1 LTYNT
6 QGTFVINWT
15 FDDGNGNVIVVPQNV
30 IVDDVTDPT
39 IPTLAD
45 VTGECSATATAPTT
59 SDNCSGTLTGT
70 TSDALTYNTQGTF
83 VINWTFDD
91 GNGNVIVVPQ
101 NVIVDDVTDPT
112 IPTLADVTGECS
124 ATATA
129 PTTSDNCSGTLTGTT
144 SDALTYNTQGTF
156 VINWTFDDGNGN
168 VIVVPQNVIV
178 DDVSGPAV
186 PNLPT
191 ITEQCS
197 ATVSVPTTTDGCSG
211 TITGTTSDPL
221 TYNTQGSFAI
231 TWNFDDGNGNA
242 INVVQNVVIN
252 DTTDPVPVCQD
263 LTIQLDNTNGTAS
276 ITGAQI
282 DNGSTD
288 NCGTVNFSLSQS
300 SFDCTDIGTN
310 VIVLTVDDGNGN
322 SAICTSTVT
331 VVSPTISGGTVLGY
345 LNNTETVADADNLV
359 EVTACPDEPQNATFN
374 LSGHTGNVVYWQ
386 ASTNGG
392 LIWTNIANTTTSYYF
407 ADILETT
414 LIRAV
419 VQIGSCQA
427 TSSIVRVVVI
437 PPDIP
442 PTIIGPDTFDTCLGA
457 SITVEA
463 QSSFATNP
471 ELNDGGE
478 FNQANLPGWLVDGND
493 GVSGWSASGSN
504 TSPTPWRG
512 ISNGNANNSS
522 NITEGVRY
530 KNQGGGKFAIT
541 YGDFGAPN
549 ITTLETA
556 VFNTLGL
563 SSASIDFQSAYYLQ
577 AGAMGIV
584 ELSVDGGT
592 TYPVTLMSFSGPG
605 DSGGFVNLGG
615 GANNV
620 PTIDLQDAGNSVSLD
635 LTNYIGLTNLRVRFT
650 FTSTVGSSWAIDG
663 ITIPQAPVDEV
674 IEWEDGTGTVVTVGA
689 MTTITP
695 VTPGIQTY
703 GVTSLI
709 NGCRAVGNEGTEFID
724 VNATLAY
731 AGEDLTQLVGECG
744 EDVTL
749 NAYDNN
755 LTAAQNIV
763 NGVSNPAVF
772 TTGTYPGTG
781 EAGVWSATQ
790 ISACGGNYSFSDIGS
805 PTSKFSADPGT
816 YQLTWTVPTIGCSDT
831 VEVVIQSCPTIDFD
845 GADDYVTFKDNYNLS
860 NQFSIETWVK
870 PESVVGTQTLF
881 SKRDA
886 NNLATGYDLR
896 LVGTTVQFNWNAA
909 GTIQSAHPISTNR
922 WYHIAVTNNN
932 GSYRLYI
939 DGIEVSAPVA
949 GSAPSSN
956 NMNSFAGAMDQANNA
971 PNRPVNYFNGWMD
984 ELRIW
989 NTALTTAQIR
999 QMMNQEIQ
1007 DNTAVRG
1014 VAVPLDIAGLSW
1026 ADLDG
1031 YYRMDVNCGTLVANK
1046 GIRGLLRN
1054 MTSAQQETA
1063 PLPYTSRVDGQDW
1076 ATDNT
1081 WTNFNV
1087 WDAPNSIGVDGAT
1100 PIDWNIVQ
1108 TSHDINSGNKDIIVL
1123 GLISDTPNKVLDIK
1137 DPGSAQDETN
1147 DGQSLRITHYLKLDG
1162 DIDLFGES
1170 QLLQDEG
1177 SVLDV
1182 TSAGRLERDQQG
1194 TANLYNYNYWGSPVS
1209 IVNTSSNNTPFNV
1222 NAVLR
1227 DGTNSNN
1234 PQSLQWIGTHDANG
1248 TTSPITMSSYW
1259 LFAYE
1264 NYPFDSYASWRS
1276 LSQTDNI
1283 ATGLSFTMKGSGAGN
1298 PVSDVQNYVFI
1309 GKPNNGTITTPITI
1323 GNQALIG
1330 NPYPSAIDANAFILD
1345 NIPGG
1350 NPGTSQSTDGTL
1362 YFWEHYTSNFT
1373 HILEDYEGGYATY
1386 NLTGGNP
1393 AVSPPLVSGNGTPTK
1408 LPGRYVPI
1416 SQGFFVTASNVGG
1429 NIQFKNSQRVFE
1441 KETTVDSEFLRTS
1454 NPNLY
1459 RTQQQDPNPDVQ
1471 RVRLDFTTVEGAVRH
1486 LLLGFIPN
1494 GGATDGVD
1502 YAYDA
1507 ENSDTVFPNDMFWRI
1522 EGGDY
1527 TTQGVGDFDDSKQY
1541 PLVVY
1546 VNMPGSYEVSL
1557 NDLENFEEAISV
1569 YIYDALLDT
1578 YTEINNNT
1586 FQIALD
1592 AGTYV
1597 DRFYVAFSAEALSIP
1612 EEDLNQQL
1620 ITYFNSTQ
1628 EIFVKTTSLSEVKKV
1643 KLINLLGQEVQ
1654 SWDNV
1659 SDFVLDDA
1667 IRIPAKRISEG
1678 TYIIKVYTTDNTY
1691 NNKVIV
1697 KK

>member
-1 LTYNT
+1 VTSLTAPTATDNCG
-6 QGTFVINWT
+6 GTVTVSHNATLPISGEGTTTIVTWT
-15 FDDGNGNVIVVPQNV
+15 YDDGNGNTSTQDQNV
-30 IVDDVTDPT
+30 IIDDT
-39 IPTLAD
+39 
-45 VTGECSATATAPTT
+45 TGPVAP
-59 SDNCSGTLTGT
+59 S
-70 TSDALTYNTQGTF
+70 
-83 VINWTFDD
+83 
-91 GNGNVIVVPQ
+91 
-101 NVIVDDVTDPT
+101 
-112 IPTLADVTGECS
+112 
-124 ATATA
+124 
-129 PTTSDNCSGTLTGTT
+129 
-144 SDALTYNTQGTF
+144 
-156 VINWTFDDGNGN
+156 
-168 VIVVPQNVIV
+168 
-178 DDVSGPAV
+178 
-186 PNLPT
+186 LPT
-191 ITEQCS
+191 ITGECS

-211 TITGTTSDPL
+211 TITGTTGNPL
-221 TYNTQGSFAI
+221 VYNTQGSFAI

-242 INVVQNVVIN
+242 IDVVQNVVIN

-263 LTIQLDNTNGTAS
+263 LTVQLDNTTGTAT

-282 DNGSTD
+282 DDGSTD
-288 NCGTVNFSLSQS
+288 NCGTVNFTLSQS
-300 SFDCTDIGTN
+300 VFDCTDIGTN

-331 VVSPTISGGTVLGY
+331 VVSPTITGGTVLGY
-345 LNNTETVADADNLV
+345 LNNTETIADADNLV

-374 LSGHTGNVVYWQ
+374 LSGHTGNVAYWQ

-442 PTIIGPDTFDTCLGA
+442 PTIVGPDTFDTCLGA
-457 SITVEA
+457 DITVVA

-541 YGDFGAPN
+541 YGDFNGADPSPPV
-549 ITTLETA
+549 TTLETA

-577 AGAMGIV
+577 SGAIGMV
-584 ELSVDGGT
+584 ELSVDGGA
-592 TYPVTLMSFSGPG
+592 TYPISLMSFSGPG

-620 PTIDLQDAGNSVSLD
+620 PTIDLQDAGNAVSFD
-635 LTNYIGLTNLRVRFT
+635 LTNYIGLTNLRVKFT

-674 IEWEDGTGTVVTVGA
+674 IEWEDGTGTVVTTGA
-689 MTTITP
+689 TTTITP

-709 NGCRAVGNEGTEFID
+709 NGCRAIGSEGTEFID
-724 VNATLAY
+724 VNASLAY
-731 AGEDLTQLVGECG
+731 AGEDITQIIGECG
-744 EDVTL
+744 EDINL
-749 NAYDNN
+749 NAYNNN
-755 LTAAQNIV
+755 LTAAQNV
-763 NGVSNPAVF
+763 SNGVSNPAVF

-790 ISACGGNYSFSDIGS
+790 TSGCGGNYTFSDVGS

-816 YQLTWTVPTIGCSDT
+816 YQLTWTVPTIGCSDSI
-831 VEVVIQSCPTIDFD
+831 EVIIQSCPTIDFD
-845 GADDYVTFKDNYNLS
+845 GTNDYITFKDNYNLT
-860 NQFSIETWVK
+860 NQFSIETWIK
-870 PESVVGTQTLF
+870 PESVTGTQTLF

-886 NNLATGYDLR
+886 NNLSTGYDLR
-896 LVGTTVQFNWNAA
+896 LVGTTVQFNWNGA
-909 GTIQSAHPISTNR
+909 GSIQSSYPISTNR
-922 WYHIAVTNNN
+922 WYHIAVTNNS

-939 DGIEVSAPVA
+939 DGVEVSTPVA
-949 GSAPSSN
+949 GSAPSTN
-956 NMNSFAGAMDQANNA
+956 TMNSLAGAMDQANNA

-1014 VAVPLDIAGLSW
+1014 TVVPLDIAGLSW

-1063 PLPYTSRVDGQDW
+1063 PLPYTSRVDGQNW

-1087 WDAPNSIGVDGAT
+1087 WDAPNSLGIDNAT
-1100 PIDWNIVQ
+1100 PIDWNIVEI
-1108 TSHDINSGNKDIIVL
+1108 SHDINSGNKDITVL

-1147 DGQSLRITHYLKLDG
+1147 DGQSLRVTHYLKLDG

-1177 SVLDV
+1177 SILDV
-1182 TSAGRLERDQQG
+1182 TSAGKLERDQQG
-1194 TANLYNYNYWGSPVS
+1194 TANLYNYNYWSSPVS
-1209 IVNTSSNNTPFNV
+1209 TLSIASNNNPFNV
-1222 NAVLR
+1222 NGILR
-1227 DGTNSNN
+1227 DGSNSNS
-1234 PQSLQWIGTHDANG
+1234 PQTLQWTGAHDANG
-1248 TTSPITMSSYW
+1248 ATTPITLSSYW

-1264 NYPFDSYASWRS
+1264 NYPFDSYASWRG
-1276 LSQTDNI
+1276 LSETDNI
-1283 ATGLSFTMKGSGAGN
+1283 ATGLSFTMKGSGVGN
-1298 PVSDVQNYVFI
+1298 PVSAVQNYVFI

-1408 LPGRYVPI
+1408 LPGRYVPV

-1429 NIQFKNSQRVFE
+1429 NIQFKNSQRTFVR
-1441 KETTVDSEFLRTS
+1441 ETSASSTFIRSS

-1459 RTQQQDPNPDVQ
+1459 STDEDPNTDIK
-1471 RVRLDFTTVEGAVRH
+1471 RVRLEFKTTEGAKRP
-1486 LLLGFIPN
+1486 LLLGFVPN
-1494 GGATDGVD
+1494 NLATDGID

-1507 ENSDTVFPNDMFWRI
+1507 ENSDSVFPNDMFFRI
-1522 EGGDY
+1522 QEGDF
-1527 TTQGVGDFDDSKQY
+1527 TTQGVGDFDDTKEY

-1546 VNMPGSYEVSL
+1546 VDTPGLYEISL
-1557 NDLENFEEAISV
+1557 IGLENFEDAINV
-1569 YIYDALLDT
+1569 YIYDALLDDYADISST
-1578 YTEINNNT
+1578 A

-1592 AGTYV
+1592 ANTYEN
-1597 DRFYVAFSAEALSIP
+1597 RFYVTFSSETALSIP
-1612 EEDLNQQL
+1612 EEDLNKHL
-1620 ITYFNSTQ
+1620 IAFFNTTQ
-1628 EIFVKTTSLSEVKKV
+1628 EIYVNMANISDVKTI

-1654 SWDNV
+1654 NWDNT
-1659 SDFVLDDA
+1659 STFVIDGA
-1667 IRIPAKRISEG
+1667 IRIPVKNIAEG
-1678 TYIIKVYTTDNTY
+1678 SYIIKVNTNDGIY
-1691 NNKVIV
+1691 NTKVII
-1697 KK
+1697 KE